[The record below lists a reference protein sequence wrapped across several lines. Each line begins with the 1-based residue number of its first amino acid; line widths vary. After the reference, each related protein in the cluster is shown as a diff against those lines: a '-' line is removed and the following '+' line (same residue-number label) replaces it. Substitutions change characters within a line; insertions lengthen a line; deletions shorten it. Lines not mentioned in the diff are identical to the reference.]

1 MLPPNRRQ
9 TLRLALG
16 AVVGTLIVDASAWA
30 DDFWYDLHGDDGG
43 PVRNTRLPG
52 ELTGELAGLPSII
65 WAGSRDDALTL
76 YEFYDDNCPYC
87 RGAAKDIDRILRQT
101 PDLRLGLINNAVL
114 SPRSVESAKV
124 ELAMLSLKGSRLAYA
139 LQQRLMTISGPADGE
154 RALRIGVELGVDR
167 ELLRQR
173 AESAEVKA
181 MLNRQMQSAAN
192 LGLSATPAFVL
203 GNSGITGYPG
213 PKSLSKIIAAGRV
226 CGEPVC

>member
-16 AVVGTLIVDASAWA
+16 AVAGSLIVDASASA
-30 DDFWYDLHGDDGG
+30 DDFWYDLHGDDGS

-52 ELTGELAGLPSII
+52 ELTGELASLPSII
-65 WAGSRDDALTL
+65 WAGSHDDALTL

-87 RGAAKDIDRILRQT
+87 RGAVKDIERILSRT

-124 ELAMLSLKGSRLAYA
+124 ELAMLSLKGSSLAYT
-139 LQQRLMTISGPADGE
+139 LQQRLMAMSGPADGE

-213 PKSLSKIIAAGRV
+213 PESFSKIIAAGRV
-226 CGEPVC
+226 CGEPIC

>member
-1 MLPPNRRQ
+1 MLPTNRRQ

-16 AVVGTLIVDASAWA
+16 AVVGSLIVDASARA

-43 PVRNTRLPG
+43 AVRNTRLPG
-52 ELTGELAGLPSII
+52 ELSSLPGII

-114 SPRSVESAKV
+114 SPRSVGSAKV
-124 ELAMLSLKGSRLAYA
+124 ALAMLSLKGSSLAYA
-139 LQQRLMTISGPADGE
+139 LQQRLMAMSGPADGE

-181 MLNRQMQSAAN
+181 MLNRQTQSAAD

-213 PKSLSKIIAAGRV
+213 PKSLSKIITAGRV